1 MGVGTRESQRGRAHD
16 HELVPA
22 QVVLARPKPWKAG
35 QQEKKIYHNH
45 YVFFLNRYI

>member
-35 QQEKKIYHNH
+35 QQEKKYTISIMY
-45 YVFFLNRYI
+45 FF